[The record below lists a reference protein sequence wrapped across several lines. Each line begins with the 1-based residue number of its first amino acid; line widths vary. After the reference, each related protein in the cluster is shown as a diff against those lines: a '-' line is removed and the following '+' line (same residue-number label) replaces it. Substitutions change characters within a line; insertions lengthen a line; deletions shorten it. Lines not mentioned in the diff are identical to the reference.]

1 MDNDSIIRIATDLA
15 RSTILHNE
23 IKDFD
28 KVSELIKDYYRLL
41 KELNEDT
48 TCP

>member
-1 MDNDSIIRIATDLA
+1 MDKESIIKMAVDLA

-28 KVSELIKDYYRLL
+28 KVSELIKDYYGLI
-41 KELNEDT
+41 KELNENT